1 MDREIREMKNN
12 LVGVLN
18 STRLPIEVKR
28 LVVAELLK
36 EVTDKANEVI
46 AGQLTEREEEEHD

>member
-1 MDREIREMKNN
+1 MDKEIRELKNA

-46 AGQLTEREEEEHD
+46 ASQLTEREEEEHD